1 VDFLALLALWGP
13 CPDPCI
19 GDLDGDGEVGVTD
32 SLILLANWGQKG
44 EARTR
49 RAPAREAAGS
59 AAVVVYS
66 QCLKTKETLMYGLSM
81 RLDRGFRRH
90 VVRKSVMVA
99 LAAGLMVSA
108 AGCEETG
115 EAGAPIAA
123 PVADRSGA
131 DAAAA
136 GVDTGGSQTP
146 PVVSAPRSALNIVFD
161 PPALDFGIIPP
172 NVDRTGIIAVRNLG
186 TDPVRIAEVK
196 PTCKCTT
203 LSNLVGEVIE
213 PGGAVELTTEL
224 KGRAIA
230 GWRRASVRFIFDGYE
245 DVLSVQVLAEVV
257 RPVRVSPAI
266 FNLVDGTTSGH
277 VVVASLDGRP
287 FNILGA
293 NRKPPQYVEFDPDID
308 EPLSRETHT

>member
-1 VDFLALLALWGP
+1 
-13 CPDPCI
+13 
-19 GDLDGDGEVGVTD
+19 
-32 SLILLANWGQKG
+32 
-44 EARTR
+44 
-49 RAPAREAAGS
+49 
-59 AAVVVYS
+59 VVYS
-66 QCLKTKETLMYGLSM
+66 QWLKAKETLMYGLSM
-81 RLDRGFRRH
+81 RLDRGFRRL

-131 DAAAA
+131 DTAAA
-136 GVDTGGSQTP
+136 GVDPGGSQTP
-146 PVVSAPRSALNIVFD
+146 PVVSAPRSSLNIVFD

-186 TDPVRIAEVK
+186 TDPVRIAQVK

-203 LSNLVGEVIE
+203 LSNLVGKVIE

-230 GWRRASVRFIFDGYE
+230 GWRRAAVRFIFDGYE
-245 DVLSVQVLAEVV
+245 ETLSVQVLAEVAM
-257 RPVRVSPAI
+257 PVRVSPAI
-266 FNLVDGTTSGH
+266 FNLVSGATSGH

-308 EPLSRETHT
+308 EPRRRS